1 MHNPIFGSLLQE
13 LHVAKK
19 NIANNL
25 IKKTPTPAIDL
36 SIQEKIKA
44 MRNSNSGFNRNN
56 NNGGLTTPS
65 PSLGILNNFTP
76 PPAPSSGPLA
86 FNLLQQPHY
95 FQPPP
100 PPSPLPSLLL
110 SPLLLLRP
118 KCRSPENQN
127 QPSTHFREMTMI
139 KTKITSEK

>member
-36 SIQEKIKA
+36 SIQEKIKV

-56 NNGGLTTPS
+56 NNGGLTPPS

-76 PPAPSSGPLA
+76 PPAPSSRPLA

-100 PPSPLPSLLL
+100 SPSPLPSLLL

-118 KCRSPENQN
+118 KSRSPENQD
-127 QPSTHFREMTMI
+127 
-139 KTKITSEK
+139 